1 MMAVLLPQDP
11 MAQKLGS
18 VMLGGFSKKSGHFE
32 MVMLVVVVFIVL
44 YVFDACEIGW
54 IWSNYERW

>member
-1 MMAVLLPQDP
+1 